1 VKQTLIQELHL
12 SLTADAP
19 FISPKFFYDDVGSH
33 LFDVITLL
41 EEYYPTRT
49 ERWIMDAH
57 HAAIAQAVGHCDVL
71 LDLGAGNCA
80 KASQLFDSIKPQQYR
95 ALDISKEYL
104 EAAVADL
111 QKQFPQIAMRAEA
124 IDLSLPLAFPD
135 IAEARKVFFF
145 PGSSIG
151 NYDPEKADQFFMN
164 ISHEC
169 HGNGGLLIG
178 VDLVKDRETLHL
190 AYNDPLG
197 VTASF
202 NLNILLNVNRIIGSN
217 FNLHDWEHVAF
228 FNESQSRIEM
238 HLRARS
244 DVEVH
249 LPNGDSKGQGIQFKA
264 GDLIHTE
271 NSYKYTQEGFTE
283 KLRRA
288 GFDNIHT
295 WTDPKKHFL
304 VCFANAKNKG
314 S

>member
-1 VKQTLIQELHL
+1 MKHTLTQELHL
-12 SLTADAP
+12 SLTADVP
-19 FISPKFFYDDVGSH
+19 SISPKFFYDDIGSH

-49 ERWIMDAH
+49 EQWIMDTNH
-57 HAAIAQAVGHCDVL
+57 GAIADAVGPCEVL

-80 KASQLFDSIKPQQYR
+80 KASRLFNSIKPKQYR

-111 QKQFPQIAMRAEA
+111 QKQFPHITMSAQA

-135 IAEARKVFFF
+135 IAELRKIFFF

-151 NYDPEKADQFFMN
+151 NFDPEKADQFFKN
-164 ISHEC
+164 LAKEC
-169 HGNGGLLIG
+169 YGNGGILIG
-178 VDLVKDRETLHL
+178 VDLIKDLETLHL

-197 VTASF
+197 VTSSF
-202 NLNILLNVNRIIGSN
+202 NLNILLNVNRITGSN
-217 FNLHDWEHVAF
+217 FNLRDWEHYAF
-228 FNESQSRIEM
+228 FNQPLSRIEM

-244 DVEVH
+244 DVEVS
-249 LPNGDSKGQGIQFKA
+249 LPDSGSKDHVIRFKA

-271 NSYKYTQEGFTE
+271 NSYKYTQDSFTE

-288 GFDNIHT
+288 GFDHIHT

-304 VCFANAKNKG
+304 VCFANAKK
-314 S
+314 

>member
-1 VKQTLIQELHL
+1 MKQTLLEELHL
-12 SLTADAP
+12 SLTADVP
-19 FISPKFFYDDVGSH
+19 FISPKFFYDDIGSH
-33 LFDVITLL
+33 LFGVITLL
-41 EEYYPTRT
+41 EAYYPTRT
-49 ERWIMDAH
+49 ERSIMDTYR
-57 HAAIAQAVGHCDVL
+57 AAIAEAVGDCDVL
-71 LDLGAGNCA
+71 LDLGAGDCA
-80 KASQLFDSIKPQQYR
+80 KASQLFNSIQPKQYR

-111 QKQFPQIAMRAEA
+111 QKQFPHIAMRAQA

-135 IAEARKVFFF
+135 ISELRKIFFF

-151 NYDPEKADQFFMN
+151 NYDPEKADQFFAN
-164 ISHEC
+164 IAQEC

-178 VDLVKDRETLHL
+178 VDLVKDLETLNL

-202 NLNILLNVNRIIGSN
+202 NLNILLNVNRIMGSN
-217 FNLHDWEHVAF
+217 FNLRDWEHYAF

-244 DVEVH
+244 DVTVSF
-249 LPNGDSKGQGIQFKA
+249 PGDGTKEHAIAFKA

-271 NSYKYTQEGFTE
+271 NSYKYTQDSFTE

-288 GFDNIHT
+288 GFDRIQT
-295 WTDPKKHFL
+295 WTDPMKHFL
-304 VCFANAKNKG
+304 VCFANAKK
-314 S
+314 

>member
-1 VKQTLIQELHL
+1 MKQTLPQELHR
-12 SLTADAP
+12 SLTADVP
-19 FISPKFFYDDVGSH
+19 FISPKFFYDDIGSH

-49 ERWIMDAH
+49 EQWIMDANR
-57 HAAIAQAVGHCDVL
+57 AAIAKAVGDCDVL

-80 KASQLFDSIKPQQYR
+80 KASQLFNSIKPKQYR

-111 QKQFPQIAMRAEA
+111 QKQFPYIAMRAEA

-135 IAEARKVFFF
+135 IAERRKIFFF

-151 NYDPEKADQFFMN
+151 NYDPEKADQFFAN
-164 ISHEC
+164 LAQEC

-178 VDLVKDRETLHL
+178 VDLVKDHETLNL

-197 VTASF
+197 VTAAF
-202 NLNILLNVNRIIGSN
+202 NLNILLNVNRITGSH
-217 FNLHDWEHVAF
+217 FNLHDWEHYAF

-244 DVEVH
+244 DVTVS
-249 LPNGDSKGQGIQFKA
+249 LPGDGTKERAIAFKA

-271 NSYKYTQEGFTE
+271 NSYKYTEDGFTE

-288 GFDNIHT
+288 GFGNLQT

-304 VCFANAKNKG
+304 VCFANANK
-314 S
+314 